1 MAGRANR
8 GARSA
13 AGGRSE
19 RGEDALRRGIGS
31 RRESRRGPDR
41 ETLRGNAEQEHI
53 RKWLRQVRFRPVL
66 FGGVEESDVWKKIS
80 ELNALYE
87 TALVAERAR
96 YDALLA
102 ERGLSRGASAPDAGR
117 YGRDG
122 YDGEASFGGRMDFGT
137 AATDVFEGGE
147 DGTQGY
153 EAESPEEY
161 DDHAAEPQD
170 DEFWDGYDDGE

>member
-19 RGEDALRRGIGS
+19 RGEDVLRRGTGS
-31 RRESRRGPDR
+31 RRESRREPDR

-102 ERGLSRGASAPDAGR
+102 ERGLSRGASAPDA
-117 YGRDG
+117 DT
-122 YDGEASFGGRMDFGT
+122 FG
-137 AATDVFEGGE
+137 GGE

-153 EAESPEEY
+153 EAESQEEY
-161 DDHAAEPQD
+161 DDYAAEPQD

>member
-1 MAGRANR
+1 MAGRAKR

-19 RGEDALRRGIGS
+19 RGGDAPRRGTGS
-31 RRESRRGPDR
+31 RRESRREEAPENIR
-41 ETLRGNAEQEHI
+41 QNAEQERI
-53 RKWLRQVRFRPVL
+53 RKWLGQVHFRPVL

-102 ERGLSRGASAPDAGR
+102 ERGLSRGASAPDDGR

-122 YDGEASFGGRMDFGT
+122 YDADAGFGGRMDYGG
-137 AATDVFEGGE
+137 ADPFEGGE
-147 DGTQGY
+147 DRTQGY
-153 EAESPEEY
+153 DADRPEEY
-161 DDHAAEPQD
+161 DEYAAETQD